1 MIFIDSDKYIGRQ
14 DFMAQQIKADK
25 EYTAAAL
32 LMQVADIFV
41 KIRERELL
49 PQNLSA
55 TAAEILFLVDAMG
68 EDVTPAK
75 ITRMILR
82 EPHSTA
88 GILVR
93 MEIHGLIKR
102 TKNMERKNQIRV
114 TLTAKG
120 EKALKQAMKLEGT
133 TGVIARLSV
142 LQQKQLK
149 ATLTALKEAGKKELR
164 LSTKVLPWP

>member
-1 MIFIDSDKYIGRQ
+1 
-14 DFMAQQIKADK
+14 MAKQINADK
-25 EYTAAAL
+25 DYTL
-32 LMQVADIFV
+32 FTFVLQVADLLF

-68 EDVTPAK
+68 ENVTPAK

-82 EPHSTA
+82 EPHSTS

-93 MEIHGLIKR
+93 METHGLIKR
-102 TKNMERKNQIRV
+102 TKNMERKNQIRI

-120 EKALKQAMKLEGT
+120 EKALKQAMKLEGA
-133 TGVIARLSV
+133 TGVIARLSEM
-142 LQQKQLK
+142 QQKQLK
-149 ATLTALKEAGKKELR
+149 ATLTALKESGRKELH